1 MPLLSVSIKAR
12 ILVPTNKMD
21 NIGQNITTPLQFSIV
36 CVRSAHSKPVNSL
49 TVMAAQIQMYTKKN
63 WNVRLMTHCMVGEI
77 GIVYSGP
84 FGCSIVKMEYMTQPA
99 PMYRQIIITYRPIAR
114 IVPNNLFSTV
124 YSMSPSHLP
133 TLTSPCRT
141 NGTATEK
148 RVCARS
154 AYVHM
159 KKQFC
164 AHFWGFPLMGSMFN
178 ARMRAPIKSTA
189 SIGAKFMLAVAVIK
203 AFSTLLVKFGIKP
216 VN

>member
-1 MPLLSVSIKAR
+1 
-12 ILVPTNKMD
+12 
-21 NIGQNITTPLQFSIV
+21 
-36 CVRSAHSKPVNSL
+36 
-49 TVMAAQIQMYTKKN
+49 
-63 WNVRLMTHCMVGEI
+63 
-77 GIVYSGP
+77 
-84 FGCSIVKMEYMTQPA
+84 
-99 PMYRQIIITYRPIAR
+99 MYRQIIITYRPIAR

-164 AHFWGFPLMGSMFN
+164 AHFCGLPLTGSMFN
-178 ARMRAPIKSTA
+178 ARMRAPMKSTA
-189 SIGAKFMLAVAVIK
+189 SIGAKFMLAVAVIN
-203 AFSTLLVKFGIKP
+203 AFSTLLVKPGNRP
-216 VN
+216 VNWVQLRAICMPPYTRKYWHARIIVHCTAGATGNFLPSGQVPAGGTKVIMPYTTPRAPTYNMRRMMYFSTVKAIAQAWLLNGSASSGICPGLGST